1 MPEKAVEELFAIG
14 AEAVNAGDTVFG
26 LVCFSKLMETTR
38 TPTILSYYAACL
50 AKERGEPQEARSL
63 CEQAIEEEPW
73 NSTLYLN
80 LGRVYLTVGD
90 KYAAIKAFRN
100 GLLHEKNQLI
110 AEELNRIGWRDLP
123 VFTELP
129 REHPLNRYLGKLL
142 KKLGSVSAK
151 SS

>member
-1 MPEKAVEELFAIG
+1 MPEKTVEELFAIG

-26 LVCFSKLMETTR
+26 LDCFSKLMEAAR
-38 TPTILSYYAACL
+38 TPIIISYYAVCL
-50 AKERGEPQEARSL
+50 ANERGETQKARSL
-63 CEQAIEEEPW
+63 CEQAIEEEPG
-73 NSTLYLN
+73 NSMHYLN

-123 VFTELP
+123 VFTDLP

-142 KKLGSVSAK
+142 KKLGSTSAK

>member
-1 MPEKAVEELFAIG
+1 MH
-14 AEAVNAGDTVFG
+14 
-26 LVCFSKLMETTR
+26 
-38 TPTILSYYAACL
+38 
-50 AKERGEPQEARSL
+50 
-63 CEQAIEEEPW
+63 
-73 NSTLYLN
+73 YLN

-123 VFTELP
+123 VFTDLP

-142 KKLGSVSAK
+142 KKLGNDSAK